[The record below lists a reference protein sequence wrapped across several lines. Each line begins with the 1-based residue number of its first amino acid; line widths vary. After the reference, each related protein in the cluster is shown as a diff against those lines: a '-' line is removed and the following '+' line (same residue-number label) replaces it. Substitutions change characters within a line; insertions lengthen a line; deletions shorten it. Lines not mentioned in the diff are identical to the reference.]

1 MNGDKRLHVLQPILF
16 VILKRNMQIYSLRVY
31 IASLSLWILSFSG
44 YWISVTCSLY
54 IWWAGWFW
62 FVYLFVLL
70 LLLLF
75 LLLLLLLLFCF
86 VFLFPSVWNC
96 VGFLNQHYTKVNHL
110 LTFTFSLILTY
121 IFTYLSTSLTY
132 FPTCLL
138 TSLTYV

>member
-31 IASLSLWILSFSG
+31 IASLSLWILSFSE

-62 FVYLFVLL
+62 FVYSFVLL
-70 LLLLF
+70 LL
-75 LLLLLLLLFCF
+75 FCL
-86 VFLFPSVWNC
+86 VFYFPVFEI
-96 VGFLNQHYTKVNHL
+96 VYAFINQHCTKVNHL
-110 LTFTFSLILTY
+110 LTNTFSLILTY